1 MQWDDSPNAGFTTGK
16 PWLAVNPN
24 YVKINA
30 AEQVVREDS
39 VFNYYKKLIELRH
52 SCDIIVYGHY
62 DLLEPEDPDLF
73 VYTRELD
80 GKKLLVVCNFSEH
93 EREYMPDEE
102 FREAKVLIRNL
113 DNDKYLD
120 GILEPYEAYVIYKE

>member
-1 MQWDDSPNAGFTTGK
+1 MRG
-16 PWLAVNPN
+16 
-24 YVKINA
+24 
-30 AEQVVREDS
+30 DS
-39 VFNYYKKLIELRH
+39 VFHYYKKLIELRH
-52 SCDIIVYGHY
+52 NYDIIVYGHY
-62 DLLEPEDPDLF
+62 ELLEAEDPDLF

-80 GKKLLVVCNFSEH
+80 GRKLLVVCNFSEN
-93 EREYMPDEE
+93 EREFMPDEE